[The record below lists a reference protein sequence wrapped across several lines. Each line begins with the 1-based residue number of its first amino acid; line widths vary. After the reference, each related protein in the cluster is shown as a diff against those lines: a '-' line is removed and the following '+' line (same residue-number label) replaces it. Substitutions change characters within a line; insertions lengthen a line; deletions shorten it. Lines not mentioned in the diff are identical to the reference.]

1 MRPGLNGRPTQAL
14 RLRRRPVLLLEPTP
28 NNRMELKALHRCNLH
43 GKPAASTIVEAPLRK
58 RLRQDFGCH
67 TIQLMRRAPL
77 ALLIANLAYLY
88 PQSARC
94 ADTAHDFAK
103 WEKAISAFEQSD
115 HTNPPPKRALLF
127 IGSSTIRFWN
137 TLAADFPQHRV
148 INRGFGGSE
157 IVDATH
163 FADRIIFP
171 YEPKMV
177 FLRAGGNDLW
187 AGKSPESVFADF
199 KAFVTTIHAK
209 LPETEIVFISL
220 SPSIARWRQADK
232 ERTVNSFVQ
241 DYAHE
246 TPRVKFIDTWS
257 VPLGTDGQPRPEL
270 FLADKLHFNAAGYK
284 LLVERVR
291 PFLPK

>member
-1 MRPGLNGRPTQAL
+1 
-14 RLRRRPVLLLEPTP
+14 
-28 NNRMELKALHRCNLH
+28 
-43 GKPAASTIVEAPLRK
+43 
-58 RLRQDFGCH
+58 
-67 TIQLMRRAPL
+67 MRRVPL
-77 ALLIANLAYLY
+77 ALLIAFLAFIF
-88 PQSARC
+88 PQSAWC
-94 ADTAHDFAK
+94 ADTGHDFAK

-115 HTNPPPKRALLF
+115 HTNPPPKGALLF

-137 TLAADFPQHRV
+137 TLSTDFPQYRV

-171 YEPKMV
+171 YQPRMV

-187 AGKSPESVFADF
+187 AGKSPEQVFADF
-199 KAFVTTIHAK
+199 KEFVTTIHAK

-220 SPSIARWRQADK
+220 SPSISRWRQADK
-232 ERTVNSFVQ
+232 EKAVNSFVQ
-241 DYAHE
+241 DYARE

-257 VPLGTDGQPRPEL
+257 VPLGADGQPRPEL

-291 PFLPK
+291 QFLPK

>member
-1 MRPGLNGRPTQAL
+1 
-14 RLRRRPVLLLEPTP
+14 
-28 NNRMELKALHRCNLH
+28 
-43 GKPAASTIVEAPLRK
+43 
-58 RLRQDFGCH
+58 
-67 TIQLMRRAPL
+67 MRRSPL
-77 ALLIANLAYLY
+77 ALFVILAFTI

-94 ADTAHDFAK
+94 ADTTHDFSK

-115 HTNPPPKRALLF
+115 HTNPAPREALLF
-127 IGSSTIRFWN
+127 IGSSTIRFWS

-171 YEPKMV
+171 YQPKMV

-187 AGKSPESVFADF
+187 AGKSPEQVFADF
-199 KAFVTTIHAK
+199 KEFVATIHSK
-209 LPETEIVFISL
+209 LPGTEIVFISL
-220 SPSIARWRQADK
+220 SPSIARWRQAEK
-232 ERTVNSFVQ
+232 ERAVNSLVQ
-241 DYAHE
+241 DYSEHSVG
-246 TPRVKFIDTWS
+246 VKFIDTWS
-257 VPLGTDGQPRPEL
+257 IPLGADGQPRPEL
-270 FLADKLHFNAAGYK
+270 FMPDKLHFNAEGYK